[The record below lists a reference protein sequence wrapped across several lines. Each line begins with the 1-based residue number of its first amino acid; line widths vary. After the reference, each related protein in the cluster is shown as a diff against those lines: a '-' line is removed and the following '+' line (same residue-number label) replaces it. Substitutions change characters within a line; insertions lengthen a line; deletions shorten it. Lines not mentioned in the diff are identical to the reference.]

1 MVHAGEAVRL
11 KREWC
16 RSVDIIDRR
25 PNPHGKNIENRRRVL
40 ERARGAVQKAVRD
53 SVARG
58 KIREIGQGNAVS
70 VPSDALHE
78 PTFHRIFTE
87 GVREIVLTGNREFSR
102 GDRLQRPPAGGGSGN
117 GGGPG
122 QGGEKGGG
130 EDSFRFVLSRDEFL
144 DLFFDDLELPDLVKR
159 EIATT
164 ENSVPSRSGLSNDG
178 APSHLD
184 LGRTMR
190 RSVARRIGLGRPK
203 PDDLREVD
211 ERIAEL
217 EARRPLGAEEIEE
230 LERQRERRSTIRQRM
245 ARIPWVDPVDLRF
258 RRYTLTPQPSTRAVM
273 FCIMDVSGS
282 MTERM
287 KDLAKQFFLLLHV
300 FLERRYKKVDIV
312 FIRHAE
318 SAEEVDEETFFHD
331 PRTGGTIVSSALE
344 LMHGIQRERYPAGSW
359 NIYVAQASDGDNA
372 SSDTQRTASLL
383 QEQILPAVQY
393 YAYIEITGSG
403 AVIRGETDLW
413 RSYRT
418 IAEQNDHLAI
428 RQVGDRKEIFPVF
441 RDLFSRQHDH
451 AEA

>member
-1 MVHAGEAVRL
+1 ML
-11 KREWC
+11 Q
-16 RSVDIIDRR
+16 
-25 PNPHGKNIENRRRVL
+25 
-40 ERARGAVQKAVRD
+40 RARAAVQKAVRD

-58 KIREIGQGNAVS
+58 KIREVGQGNAVS
-70 VPSDALHE
+70 IPSDALHE
-78 PTFHRIFTE
+78 PTFHRVFSE

-102 GDRLQRPPAGGGSGN
+102 GDRLQRPPGGVGQGGGGE
-117 GGGPG
+117 G

-159 EIATT
+159 EIAAT
-164 ENSVPSRSGLSNDG
+164 ETSKPTRSGLSNEG

-190 RSVARRIGLGRPK
+190 RSIARRIGLGRPK
-203 PDDLREVD
+203 PDDLREI
-211 ERIAEL
+211 EARIAEL
-217 EARRPLGAEEIEE
+217 EDRRPLGTEDLDE
-230 LERQRERRSTIRQRM
+230 LESLCERRGTLRQRL

-258 RRYTLTPQPSTRAVM
+258 RRYTVVPQPATRAVM

-300 FLERRYKKVDIV
+300 FLERRYKKVEIV

-344 LMHGIQRERYPAGSW
+344 LMSSIQRERFPSGSW

-372 SSDTQRTASLL
+372 SSDTTRTASLL
-383 QEQILPAVQY
+383 RDEILPAVQY

-418 IAEQNDHLAI
+418 IADENDHLAI

-441 RDLFSRQHDH
+441 RELFSRQHDT

>member
-1 MVHAGEAVRL
+1 M
-11 KREWC
+11 
-16 RSVDIIDRR
+16 DIIDRR

-40 ERARGAVQKAVRD
+40 QRARSAVQQAVRD

-78 PTFHRIFTE
+78 PTFHRVFTD
-87 GVREIVLTGNREFSR
+87 GMREIVLTGNKEFSR
-102 GDRLQRPPAGGGSGN
+102 GDKLQRPQGGA
-117 GGGPG
+117 G
-122 QGGEKGGG
+122 QGTGGDGQAGENGGG

-164 ENSVPSRSGLSNDG
+164 ESGTPSRTGLSNEG
-178 APSHLD
+178 SPSHLD

-190 RSVARRIGLGRPK
+190 RSIARRIGLGRPK
-203 PDDLREVD
+203 PDDLRAVEA
-211 ERIAEL
+211 RIAEL
-217 EARRPLGAEEIEE
+217 EDQRPLGADALDE
-230 LERQRERRSTIRQRM
+230 LETLREQRSTILRRL
-245 ARIPWVDPVDLRF
+245 ARIPWVDPVDLRY
-258 RRYTLTPQPSTRAVM
+258 RRYTVLPQPATRAVM

-300 FLERRYKKVDIV
+300 FLERRYKKVEIV

-318 SAEEVDEETFFHD
+318 SAEEVDEDVFFHD

-344 LMHGIQRERYPAGSW
+344 LMSGIQRERYPSGTW

-383 QEQILPAVQY
+383 QDAILPVVQY

-413 RSYRT
+413 RSYRA
-418 IAEQNDHLAI
+418 IADHNPHLAI
-428 RQVGDRKEIFPVF
+428 RHVGDRKEIFPVF
-441 RDLFSRQHDH
+441 RDLFSRQHDT